1 MMCKERGTIFCLL
14 VVAVCAM
21 PAMALFEIGDKGTS
35 GAQFLKLPVGARA
48 AAMGEAYS
56 SVTKDADALHW
67 NPAALASL
75 SGRSASFSH
84 TALFGELNHD
94 FLAYAQ
100 PFGKGAVGAGVQYL
114 SAGKVM
120 ETDDFGFETGGVMR
134 PRDMAVSLAYARS
147 IGWAALGLSLKYI
160 DSRLAGSASAF
171 AADIGALVWVSARL
185 KLAFA
190 AQNLGGRLKFDRE
203 SDPLPVN
210 YKLGTSWEIG
220 GAWLGAL
227 DINFPRDN
235 KPFSGLGAEY
245 RFNTGEWAFSGRL
258 GYNTRTAGDISGG
271 GLSMGGGVGFCSSRL
286 DYAFIPFGAIG
297 AAHIFSLSAGF

>member
-1 MMCKERGTIFCLL
+1 MIRKWREAFFCLL
-14 VVAVCAM
+14 VVAASAM
-21 PAMALFEIGDKGTS
+21 PVAALFESGDKGTS

-56 SVTKDADALHW
+56 AVTKDADALYW

-75 SGRSASFSH
+75 SGRSFSFSH
-84 TALFGELNHD
+84 ATLFGELKHD
-94 FLAYAQ
+94 CLAYAQ
-100 PFGKGAVGAGVQYL
+100 PLGKGAVGAGVQYL

-120 ETDDFGFETGGVMR
+120 ETDDLGFETGGVMR
-134 PRDMAVSLAYARS
+134 PRDMAVSLGYARS
-147 IGWAALGLSLKYI
+147 IGGAELGLSLKYI

-171 AADIGALVWVSARL
+171 AADIGALVRVSARL

-190 AQNLGGRLKFDRE
+190 AQNLGGKMKFDRE

-210 YKLGTSWEIG
+210 YKFGTSWEMG
-220 GAWLGAL
+220 GSWLGAL
-227 DINFPRDN
+227 DVNFPRDN
-235 KPFSGLGAEY
+235 KPFVGLGSEY
-245 RFNTGEWAFSGRL
+245 RLNTDDWAFSGRL

-271 GLSMGGGVGFCSSRL
+271 GLAIGGGVGFRSSRL

-297 AAHIFSLSAGF
+297 AVHMISLSTGF